1 MMRIGRLRTRLDLLT
16 PEQVPDGAGGMRR
29 SYTMK
34 ATVWA
39 SIRPVRAG
47 PDTTQ
52 DREGGSLTHRITV
65 RRREDVDATVRFRK
79 GARLFQVIA
88 VHDPDER
95 GRLLECLC
103 REATR

>member
-16 PEQVPDGAGGMRR
+16 PQDVPDGAGGMRR
-29 SYTMK
+29 SYAVK
-34 ATVWA
+34 AAIWA

-65 RRREDVDATVRFRK
+65 RRRDDVDAKARFRK
-79 GARLFQVIA
+79 GERLFQVIA

-95 GRLLECLC
+95 GRVLECLC
-103 REATR
+103 REAAR